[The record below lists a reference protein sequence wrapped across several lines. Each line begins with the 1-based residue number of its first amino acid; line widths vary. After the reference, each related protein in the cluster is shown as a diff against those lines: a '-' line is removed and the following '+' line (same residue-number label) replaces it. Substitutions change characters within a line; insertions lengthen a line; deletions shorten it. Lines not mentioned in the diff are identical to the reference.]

1 MRPPLTK
8 ADLIAI
14 RDRNKEPDVRA
25 LLWEIRRLRALVLR
39 TSDMARLMDSTG
51 GPAGILLESMRMT
64 LKDEPIVLEQ
74 TKLSDF

>member
-8 ADLIAI
+8 ADLLAI
-14 RDRNKEPDVRA
+14 QERSDSPDTRA

-39 TSDMARLMDSTG
+39 TNDMVRLMDSRG

-64 LKDEPIVLEQ
+64 LKDEPVVLEQ
-74 TKLSDF
+74 KKLADF